1 MQKHVITVSNRAH
14 FFLLLLLSCF
24 SLILISCEENE
35 NSTMQ
40 EKGLPLQLSANI
52 QSIGGGDVYKL
63 DGGQS
68 FGLWVSSS
76 ENMSLTQSDVARNT
90 KFYQSAGGLVSEPRT
105 YWGAHQQLSVYGYY
119 PFDTLA
125 VESPESYDFSVEL
138 DQNEASKMVASDLLW
153 TSETISLN
161 DADKKTQLE
170 FQHLMSKLVINVRGS
185 RPDAGTLKGCR
196 AQVNALYSSIVN
208 LKSGIVTAT
217 GDAEWLSATSLEKV
231 ADTYESSMQVILV
244 PQTIPADVP
253 FLKIITKG
261 NVENE
266 WTSNQDLVL
275 ESGQQIVLDVM
286 IQESECIVT
295 IKEISPWIV
304 DDDILY
310 AEAVET
316 LPSYEL
322 FDFYSSLGVEGIVI
336 SLDEGSNGQ
345 HGWIVST
352 DEAEL
357 QWASKDVSSLLG
369 FSTTDAAVNLKLV
382 LQEDPTLE
390 TFPAMK
396 WCDDKNKTR
405 TTLED
410 LEQNGVEGRW
420 IMLSSSTM
428 KNLFVDQF
436 FAHGKTNNLNNLNAA
451 IERASVPSSEKV
463 FLPTIDWND
472 PFFTVDY
479 WSSYKSGGMS
489 FAYIIRCQV
498 SDYSYYQNS
507 GVFTSISDL
516 INLCK
521 VRAFYHF

>member
-1 MQKHVITVSNRAH
+1 MQKHVITISNRAH

-185 RPDAGTLKGCR
+185 RPDAGTLRGCR

-316 LPSYEL
+316 LPSYKL
-322 FDFYSSLGVEGIVI
+322 FDFYSRLGVEGIVI

-357 QWASKDVSSLLG
+357 EWSTKDVSTLLG
-369 FSTTDAAVNLKLV
+369 FSNTDAAQNLKIV
-382 LQEDPTLE
+382 LQEDPTLDA
-390 TFPAMK
+390 FPAMK
-396 WCDDKNKTR
+396 WCDDKNTTR
-405 TTLED
+405 ITLEE

-420 IMLSSSTM
+420 ILLPGTRM
-428 KNLFVDQF
+428 KNLFCDQF
-436 FAHGKTNNLNNLNAA
+436 LTYNNTSNLNSLNAA
-451 IERASVPSSEKV
+451 IESASVPSSAKV
-463 FLPTIDWND
+463 LLPKIDWDDPYYTID
-472 PFFTVDY
+472 Y
-479 WSSYKSGGMS
+479 WTSYKIGGQNMGR
-489 FAYIIRCQV
+489 IIRCQ
-498 SDYSYYQNS
+498 SNDYTYFGGT
-507 GVFTSISDL
+507 GVFLSNSDL
-516 INLCK
+516 SIKCR